1 MAAEARIDAVLRS
14 ALERHGNV
22 AGVSVGLIE
31 DYAVRGVSAGYARVS
46 TEELLSPHH
55 YLEAAS
61 LSKTVAT
68 AFAIEYYRKRGVDF
82 ATASVNSL
90 LEAAMSPWRV
100 TLSPSLS
107 ANERHWSDWPSK
119 VTLAMLVNHTALG
132 MHYVYGVP
140 LDVCQQVLHPSLQL
154 LDGTHEEAYGYKP
167 LFLEREP
174 GSTFAYSGGGFIT
187 LQHLIEC
194 TEGGKKTI
202 EEITR
207 PWLDAVGLRDF
218 TFSNTSNY
226 CAFGHLTRRKEVPG
240 PGGRL
245 AFPAFA
251 AGALCTPAA
260 LARFLSLLA
269 RAYQGNED
277 SPAWL
282 SSETAKLM
290 LGDSSLQDK
299 GAVDFMRAKVGLGV
313 FVATA
318 GDNKFIL
325 HQAANEGFRG
335 VYLVCFDGPDQ
346 GNGFVLLCNGD
357 NPAVLFQCDVC
368 RQLLGPSVFNFSGI
382 SFEGLAGIASFDMA
396 GLKQETIVN
405 LGLKE
410 LVLAGF
416 SSLSSSSSRISS
428 KL

>member
-1 MAAEARIDAVLRS
+1 
-14 ALERHGNV
+14 
-22 AGVSVGLIE
+22 
-31 DYAVRGVSAGYARVS
+31 
-46 TEELLSPHH
+46 
-55 YLEAAS
+55 
-61 LSKTVAT
+61 
-68 AFAIEYYRKRGVDF
+68 
-82 ATASVNSL
+82 
-90 LEAAMSPWRV
+90 
-100 TLSPSLS
+100 
-107 ANERHWSDWPSK
+107 
-119 VTLAMLVNHTALG
+119 
-132 MHYVYGVP
+132 
-140 LDVCQQVLHPSLQL
+140 
-154 LDGTHEEAYGYKP
+154 
-167 LFLEREP
+167 
-174 GSTFAYSGGGFIT
+174 
-187 LQHLIEC
+187 
-194 TEGGKKTI
+194 
-202 EEITR
+202 
-207 PWLDAVGLRDF
+207 
-218 TFSNTSNY
+218 
-226 CAFGHLTRRKEVPG
+226 
-240 PGGRL
+240 
-245 AFPAFA
+245 
-251 AGALCTPAA
+251 
-260 LARFLSLLA
+260 LLA
-269 RAYQGNED
+269 RAYQGKED

-382 SFEGLAGIASFDMA
+382 SFEGLADIASFDMA

-416 SSLSSSSSRISS
+416 SSHSSSSSRISS

>member
-1 MAAEARIDAVLRS
+1 MGVLQAALD
-14 ALERHGNV
+14 RHVNV

-31 DYAVRGVSAGYARVS
+31 NYAVRGASAGYARVS

-68 AFAIEYYRKRGVDF
+68 AFAIEYFRKRGVDF
-82 ATASVNSL
+82 ETASVNSL
-90 LEAAMSPWRV
+90 LEAANSPWRI
-100 TLSPSLS
+100 TLPPSTS
-107 ANERHWSDWPSK
+107 TGTNEHHRSEWPSK

-132 MHYVYGVP
+132 MHYVYGIP
-140 LDVCQQVLHPSLQL
+140 LDVCQKVLHPSLQL

-167 LFLEREP
+167 LYVEREP
-174 GSTFAYSGGGFIT
+174 GSAFAYSGGGFIT

-240 PGGRL
+240 GRM

-260 LARFLSLLA
+260 LATFLSLLA
-269 RAYQGNED
+269 RAYQGKED
-277 SPAWL
+277 LSAWL

-290 LGDSSLQDK
+290 LGDSSLQDR

-335 VYLVCFDGPDQ
+335 VYLVCFDGPDE

-368 RQLLGPSVFNFSGI
+368 RQLLGPSVFNFSGM
-382 SFEGLAGIASFDMA
+382 SFDGLADIASFDMA

-416 SSLSSSSSRISS
+416 SSPQSPSSSSSSRLSS